1 MIRYPSL
8 GKSTTIGITAPSS
21 GVPEEHHLLLEM
33 ALKSMEEKSF
43 HVVTGKTLWMQD
55 KEKSAPAR
63 ERADEFNQMMQDEN
77 IQMILPPW
85 GGELL
90 IEILDSVDFDALQPK
105 WIVGYSDIST
115 LLLAVTLKTG
125 IATAHGTNLIDL
137 RGNYSD
143 KTTAM
148 WKSVLE
154 TGKGE
159 SILQHSSEKY
169 QKEWHHEQ
177 PSPSVFHL
185 TEPINWQSVS
195 GDVVRIKGRLLSGCI
210 DTIRHLIGTPY
221 GDVQT
226 FKRTYND
233 GKPILWFLE
242 NCELS
247 SVDLRRSLIQM
258 KLAGWFEDSSGIMF
272 GRSAAEDLLD
282 YRMKDVY
289 EDLSKELNIPI
300 LYDID
305 CGHVPPQLTLING
318 AYAEVAV
325 EDGKATVLQT
335 FI

>member
-1 MIRYPSL
+1 MIRYPLL
-8 GKSTTIGITAPSS
+8 GKNTTIGVTAPSS
-21 GVPEEHHLLLEM
+21 GVAEEHHLLLEM
-33 ALKSMEEKSF
+33 AIKSMEEKSF
-43 HVVTGKTLWMQD
+43 HVVTGKTLWTQD

-63 ERADEFNQMMQDEN
+63 ERADEFNQMMKDEN
-77 IQMILPPW
+77 IQMIFPPW

-105 WIVGYSDIST
+105 WIVGYSD
-115 LLLAVTLKTG
+115 
-125 IATAHGTNLIDL
+125 
-137 RGNYSD
+137 

-159 SILQHSSEKY
+159 SILQYSSEKY

-185 TEPINWQSVS
+185 TEPTNWQTVS
-195 GDVVRIKGRLLSGCI
+195 GEAVRIKGRLLGGCI

-247 SVDLRRSLIQM
+247 SVDLRRSLVQM

-305 CGHVPPQLTLING
+305 CGHVPPQLTLIND
-318 AYAEVAV
+318 AYAEVSV
-325 EDGKATVLQT
+325 KDGKETILQT

>member
-8 GKSTTIGITAPSS
+8 GKNTTIGITAPSS
-21 GVPEEHHLLLEM
+21 GVPEEHHLLLGM

-43 HVVTGKTLWMQD
+43 HVVTGKTLWTQD

-169 QKEWHHEQ
+169 QKEEKCTDH
-177 PSPSVFHL
+177 
-185 TEPINWQSVS
+185 
-195 GDVVRIKGRLLSGCI
+195 
-210 DTIRHLIGTPY
+210 
-221 GDVQT
+221 
-226 FKRTYND
+226 
-233 GKPILWFLE
+233 
-242 NCELS
+242 
-247 SVDLRRSLIQM
+247 
-258 KLAGWFEDSSGIMF
+258 
-272 GRSAAEDLLD
+272 
-282 YRMKDVY
+282 
-289 EDLSKELNIPI
+289 
-300 LYDID
+300 
-305 CGHVPPQLTLING
+305 
-318 AYAEVAV
+318 
-325 EDGKATVLQT
+325 
-335 FI
+335 

>member
-1 MIRYPSL
+1 M
-8 GKSTTIGITAPSS
+8 
-21 GVPEEHHLLLEM
+21 
-33 ALKSMEEKSF
+33 
-43 HVVTGKTLWMQD
+43 
-55 KEKSAPAR
+55 
-63 ERADEFNQMMQDEN
+63 
-77 IQMILPPW
+77 
-85 GGELL
+85 

-177 PSPSVFHL
+177 PSASVFHL
-185 TEPINWQSVS
+185 TEPTNWQSVS
-195 GDVVRIKGRLLSGCI
+195 GDVVRIKGRLLGGCI